1 MKQILKPSVRRWA
14 YAVAGAG
21 LVVAGVYGL
30 VDGDQAQA
38 LLLLVGALFGVAH
51 QNVNEG

>member
-1 MKQILKPSVRRWA
+1 MNQILKPTVRRWA

-21 LVVAGVYGL
+21 LGVAGVWGL
-30 VDGDQAQA
+30 VDGEQAAA
-38 LLLLVGALFGVAH
+38 LLVLAGALFGVAH